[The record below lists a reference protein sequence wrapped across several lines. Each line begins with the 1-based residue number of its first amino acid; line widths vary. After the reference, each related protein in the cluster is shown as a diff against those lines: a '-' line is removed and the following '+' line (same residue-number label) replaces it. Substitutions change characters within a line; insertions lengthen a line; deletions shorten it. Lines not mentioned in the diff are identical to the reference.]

1 MLTIFTA
8 GHGTRSF
15 TDFIDLLLAVDF
27 ELLVDVRSR
36 PRSRYSWFNK
46 SRFEIALGDRYRWM
60 PMLGGLDDTIT
71 EKEFQ
76 SAIGELVELAK
87 VKRVV
92 LMCSEKEPQRCHR
105 HTKLEPEIRLRGFNV
120 IHL

>member
-1 MLTIFTA
+1 MKTVYSA

-15 TDFIDLLLAVDF
+15 MDLMDLLLTVDF
-27 ELLVDVRSR
+27 EVLVDVRTR

-46 SRFEIALGDRYRWM
+46 ARFEIALGNRYVWM
-60 PMLGGLDDTIT
+60 PALGGLDETIT
-71 EKEFQ
+71 EEEFQ
-76 SAIGELVELAK
+76 SAIGELLELAN
-87 VKRVV
+87 VKRTVI
-92 LMCSEKEPQRCHR
+92 LCSEKEYRRCHR